1 MKPSALDATAGQR
14 CLATTADGRGV
25 VVCKFVGAHA
35 LCFAHA
41 VGAWPDH
48 AAIEQ
53 GVQRLE
59 VLPVAALRLGE
70 PLPWPVMDG
79 LLRAMAVQEAREHAE
94 LARQAQPSFA
104 PGRSKIAPSGKMV
117 GSPEA
122 ELLVQASLD
131 LWLTAGRFSDQFEGA
146 IAQYFGAT
154 RAIAVNSGSSANLV
168 ALSALTSPQLGKRAL
183 QPGDEVITPAA
194 GFPTTVNPI
203 LQNGL
208 VPVFIDS
215 ELTTGNLD
223 GRLVEA
229 AIGPRT
235 RAIMAAHTLGNPM
248 DMPTLARI
256 AKAYGLWLVEDC
268 CDAFGSTIN
277 GQLCGTFGDI
287 ATLSF
292 YPAHHITMGEGGA
305 VFSRNGQLMRIAES
319 FRDWGRDC
327 YCAPGRDNTCGRR
340 FCWKLGQLPEG
351 YDHKYTY
358 SHAGYNL
365 KITDMQA
372 AVGLAQLQRLP
383 DFIAARRRNHAA
395 LLTALREYGVDEY
408 VLLPQA
414 QQGADPSWF
423 GFLLI
428 LRPNAPC
435 SRNELTAYL
444 EQQGIGTRLLF
455 AGNLTR
461 QPYFGGRNFRIAG
474 ALSQADVLMERAFW
488 IGVWPGLGEAQIA
501 YMASTI
507 ASFLG
512 LRWDEGAVA
521 PGNAV
526 GGV

>member
-1 MKPSALDATAGQR
+1 MKPAADQRR
-14 CLATTADGRGV
+14 CLAVTDDGRDV
-25 VVCKFVGAHA
+25 VVCRFVGAYA
-35 LCFAHA
+35 LCF
-41 VGAWPDH
+41 DH
-48 AAIEQ
+48 ATDTWPNSDDIAQ

-59 VLPVAALRLGE
+59 VLPLVSLRLGA
-70 PLPWPVMDG
+70 PLPWQVEDI
-79 LLRAMAVQEAREHAE
+79 LLREQVIQEAREHAE
-94 LARQAQPSFA
+94 LAARAKSPFV
-104 PGRSKIAPSGKMV
+104 PGRSKIAPSGKVV
-117 GSPEA
+117 GAHEA
-122 ELLVQASLD
+122 EMLVQASLD
-131 LWLTAGRFSDQFEGA
+131 LWLTAGRFSDQFELA
-146 IAQYFGAT
+146 IAQYFGVAK
-154 RAIAVNSGSSANLV
+154 AIAVNSGSSANLI
-168 ALSALTSPQLGKRAL
+168 ALSALTSPHLGERAL
-183 QPGDEVITPAA
+183 KPGDEVITAAA

-215 ELTTGNLD
+215 ELETGNLD
-223 GRLVEA
+223 SSLIES

-235 RAIMAAHTLGNPM
+235 RAIIAAHTLGNPM
-248 DMPTLARI
+248 DMRTIVRI
-256 AKAYGLWLVEDC
+256 AKERGLWLVEDC
-268 CDAFGSTIN
+268 CDAFGSTID

-305 VFSRNGQLMRIAES
+305 VFSRDAGLMRIAES

-327 YCAPGRDNTCGRR
+327 YCAPGKDNTCGRR

-395 LLTALREYGVDEY
+395 LSEALRDYGVDEFL
-408 VLLPQA
+408 LLPEA
-414 QQGADPSWF
+414 QPGSDPSWF

-428 LRPNAPC
+428 LKPNAPC
-435 SRNELTAYL
+435 SRNELTTYL

-461 QPYFGGRNFRIAG
+461 QPYFEGRNYRASST
-474 ALSQADVLMERAFW
+474 LQHADVLMERAFW
-488 IGVWPGLGEAQIA
+488 IGVWPGLEDAQIA
-501 YMASTI
+501 YMACTI
-507 ASFLG
+507 AAFLG
-512 LRWDEGAVA
+512 LYWDEGVESSGDTVA
-521 PGNAV
+521 
-526 GGV
+526 GG